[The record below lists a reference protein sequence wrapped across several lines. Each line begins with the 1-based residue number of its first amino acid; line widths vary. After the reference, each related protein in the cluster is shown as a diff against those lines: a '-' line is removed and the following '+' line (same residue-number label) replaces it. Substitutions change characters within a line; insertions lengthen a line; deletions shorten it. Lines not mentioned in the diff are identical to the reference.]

1 MLYSVWYVRL
11 GLFFIAWFRYLK
23 ACFSC
28 FCARRRVCKFWSCCC
43 LCRSAICSWSV
54 LNSAPLVLYYD
65 RTTAASS
72 LKQQLNRPLAFW
84 KSGNLYSVMLKS
96 TSKIASAG
104 QSIEPKR
111 LLLLRLVFNFFKN
124 LSFQL
129 TFIQLCNPY
138 YWILIGD
145 VQLWFNQVP
154 FCTPD
159 GTSEDNKIK
168 IKIVSKR
175 LSFCLIIT

>member
-1 MLYSVWYVRL
+1 MIWYHPTPLLYCSFRPALFSNMGIPTRVSVSQQQQR
-11 GLFFIAWFRYLK
+11 AT
-23 ACFSC
+23 
-28 FCARRRVCKFWSCCC
+28 
-43 LCRSAICSWSV
+43 
-54 LNSAPLVLYYD
+54 NSTPTTPLVLYYD
-65 RTTAASS
+65 RTTAASL

-84 KSGNLYSVMLKS
+84 KSGNLYSDMLKS

-154 FCTPD
+154 FCTPE
-159 GTSEDNKIK
+159 GVTRAN
-168 IKIVSKR
+168 
-175 LSFCLIIT
+175 F